1 MSARLL
7 LVDDDEA
14 LLTTFERGLKKR
26 GFDVQT
32 ARSGLAAL
40 EALDAQPVDAVITD
54 VSMRPMTGLELCERI
69 RAGHP
74 HLPVILL
81 TAFGSLE
88 TAVEAIRRG
97 AYDFLQ
103 KPLDLDLAEHA
114 LRRAVELSQLRGEL
128 TRLRAESPSK
138 HSAGLIGDSPA
149 MRRVLDTITRVAP
162 ADATVLITGESGVG
176 KELVARALHDQSPRA
191 RGSFVAVNVAALP
204 ESLLESELFGHAK
217 GAFTDARSAR
227 SGLFVQ
233 AHGGTLFLDEVGE
246 LTLDTQAKLLRIL
259 QEGEF
264 ERVGS
269 NRPLKVDVRL
279 IAATNRNLPDAV
291 AAGEFRADLYY
302 RLSVFPLT
310 LPPLRER
317 RDDIPIICAHLLERL
332 SHKLGRRFTGIEP
345 ESMSRLMSYPW
356 PGNIREL
363 QNVLERAAILSPGD
377 LVRVDDGFGGAVEV
391 AERTPTSLP
400 TLEDALR
407 AHIIS
412 ALRRAD
418 GVIDGPTGAAKLL
431 DIHPNTLRSRM
442 KKMRISRSVIDER

>member
-1 MSARLL
+1 M
-7 LVDDDEA
+7 
-14 LLTTFERGLKKR
+14 
-26 GFDVQT
+26 
-32 ARSGLAAL
+32 
-40 EALDAQPVDAVITD
+40 
-54 VSMRPMTGLELCERI
+54 
-69 RAGHP
+69 
-74 HLPVILL
+74 
-81 TAFGSLE
+81 
-88 TAVEAIRRG
+88 
-97 AYDFLQ
+97 
-103 KPLDLDLAEHA
+103 
-114 LRRAVELSQLRGEL
+114 
-128 TRLRAESPSK
+128 
-138 HSAGLIGDSPA
+138 
-149 MRRVLDTITRVAP
+149 
-162 ADATVLITGESGVG
+162 
-176 KELVARALHDQSPRA
+176 
-191 RGSFVAVNVAALP
+191 
-204 ESLLESELFGHAK
+204 
-217 GAFTDARSAR
+217 
-227 SGLFVQ
+227 
-233 AHGGTLFLDEVGE
+233 
-246 LTLDTQAKLLRIL
+246 
-259 QEGEF
+259 
-264 ERVGS
+264 
-269 NRPLKVDVRL
+269 
-279 IAATNRNLPDAV
+279 
-291 AAGEFRADLYY
+291 
-302 RLSVFPLT
+302 FPLT